1 MYIEGVISE
10 VDETGTK
17 ARLTVE
23 ELDDFKTPYLS
34 VSQIW
39 AVGNKSRLKALKG
52 TLVGAILS
60 DDMDRGMII
69 GAIYND
75 EDIIP
80 QDKNNDDFIQF
91 QDGVFI
97 SHEDGSNTLKLKA
110 DKVIIDCT
118 TLESTGD
125 VKDKKGTMQDIRD
138 WNNSHCHT
146 NGNNGS
152 DTGTPTSKI

>member
-1 MYIEGVISE
+1 
-10 VDETGTK
+10 
-17 ARLTVE
+17 
-23 ELDDFKTPYLS
+23 
-34 VSQIW
+34 
-39 AVGNKSRLKALKG
+39 
-52 TLVGAILS
+52 
-60 DDMDRGMII
+60 MII